1 MIPAVTRI
9 FLCTQP
15 VDMRLGFDRLA
26 QAVRE
31 QLQQDPLDG
40 SLYLFANRGASRLKV
55 IWFERH
61 GCCVLYKRAH
71 RAVFELPR
79 SATGEP
85 GLRLDARALATVL
98 AGVPRPPREKRT
110 SPAN

>member
-1 MIPAVTRI
+1 MMPVQTRI
-9 FLCTQP
+9 FLCTAP

-26 QAVRE
+26 QAARE
-31 QLQQDPLDG
+31 QLGQDPLDG
-40 SLYLFANRGASRLKV
+40 SLYLFANRGATRLKV

-79 SATGEP
+79 SASGEP
-85 GLRLDARALATVL
+85 GLRLDAKALATVL

-110 SPAN
+110 TSAK

>member
-1 MIPAVTRI
+1 MMPAQMRI
-9 FLCTQP
+9 FLCTTP

-31 QLQQDPLDG
+31 RLAQDPLDG
-40 SLYLFANRGASRLKV
+40 ALYLFANRGATRVKA

-71 RAVFELPR
+71 RAVFELP
-79 SATGEP
+79 SSPGGETGM
-85 GLRLDARALATVL
+85 RLDANALATLL
-98 AGVPRPPREKRT
+98 AGVPREPRKKRHA
-110 SPAN
+110 PAN